1 LLGVLRS
8 DFKRDKASKETMRKE
23 RTNEVNEQPLASQ
36 MNLQFR
42 KSEPVRLPQD
52 KQRELELALADL
64 LLNAVVVEPTPTDK
78 GERR

>member
-1 LLGVLRS
+1 M
-8 DFKRDKASKETMRKE
+8 KP
-23 RTNEVNEQPLASQ
+23 NEQPLASQ

-64 LLNAVVVEPTPTDK
+64 LLNAVVVEPTPADK